1 MRNAIMKIETIKKVK
16 KIKKTM
22 KENFTSRRRCQTAL
36 ISLCMAVF
44 FLTASVI
51 SPRAAASGDST
62 RKQMDILF
70 LHDTHSHL
78 NSFLTV
84 ENGTDVTLGGFARI
98 KTLINQAKEM
108 NPDTLVLD
116 AGDFSMGT
124 LVQTIYHTD
133 APELRMLGAL
143 ECDVTT
149 LGNHEFD
156 YRSSGLAGTLQ
167 TAAQSEDPVPAM
179 ALCNIDWE
187 TMEAEGLT
195 PDQQLLK
202 DAFEAYGMKDYVIVD
217 KGRVRIAVLGVF
229 GVDSLACA
237 PTCVLKFKD
246 ASEAASAVVKEIKE
260 NETVDM
266 IVCISHGGTSE
277 DAKKSEDEILAKAVP
292 EIDLIVSGHTHTALY
307 QPIRHGNTYIVSCGE
322 YGKNLGALSMTQMP
336 DGRWTMDSYEL
347 LPVTEAVSPDAATQ
361 EKIDSLMEKVDSGYL
376 ADFGY
381 ERLQVLA
388 QNNVKF
394 ATSADLYEIH
404 AEHNL
409 GSLLADA
416 FAYAV
421 NHADIPEGAPVD
433 VAIVP
438 SGCVRDTFA
447 TGDITVEDVFNAYSL
462 GIGLDGVPG
471 YPLISI
477 YLTGAELKTG
487 AEIDASVSDF
497 MNSAR
502 LYLSGF
508 NFTYNPHRI
517 LLNKV
522 TDSCLI
528 DEAGNRLEIED
539 DKLYHIVCDL
549 YSGQM
554 LGAVTDVS
562 YGILSVRP
570 KFADGTPIDNIE
582 DAIIK
587 TADGKEIKAWAA
599 IAGYLESFED
609 TDGDGIANVPQ
620 SYASPQ
626 GRKVVE
632 DSRSIGDLL
641 KNLNKYAVVIIAA
654 VILILALAILLLAWI
669 MKRIRKLILR
679 AKKPKVGNAS

>member
-1 MRNAIMKIETIKKVK
+1 MK
-16 KIKKTM
+16 KITQQL
-22 KENFTSRRRCQTAL
+22 TGSRRYKITL
-36 ISLCMAVF
+36 LSLCMAALLLV
-44 FLTASVI
+44 LSVI
-51 SPRAAASGDST
+51 SPEASAPENGAG
-62 RKQMDILF
+62 KQLDILF

-84 ENGTDVTLGGFARI
+84 ENGTDVTLGGFAQI
-98 KTLINQAKEM
+98 KTLINEAKET
-108 NPDTLVLD
+108 NPNALVLD

-124 LVQTIYHTD
+124 LVQTIFHTD

-143 ECDVTT
+143 GCDVTT

-156 YRSSGLAGTLQ
+156 YRSSGLAGALQ
-167 TAAQSEDPVPAM
+167 AAAQSKDPVPAM

-195 PDQQLLK
+195 PEQQLLK
-202 DAFEAYGMKDYVIVD
+202 DAFDAYGMKDYVVVT
-217 KGRVRIAVLGVF
+217 KGSVRIAVLGVF
-229 GVDSLACA
+229 GIDSLACA

-246 ASEAASAVVKEIKE
+246 ASEAASAVVEEIRAKED
-260 NETVDM
+260 VDM
-266 IVCISHGGTSE
+266 IVCVSHSGTSE
-277 DAKKSEDEILAKAVP
+277 DSKKSEDEILAKAVP
-292 EIDLIVSGHTHTALY
+292 EIDLIISGHTHTALS

-322 YGKNLGALSMTQMP
+322 YGKNLGSLSMTQMS
-336 DGRWTMDSYEL
+336 DGRWSMDSYEL
-347 LPVTEAVSPDAATQ
+347 LPITQSISPDAPTQ
-361 EKIDSLMEKVDSGYL
+361 ELIDSLMEKVDSGYL
-376 ADFGY
+376 AGFGY
-381 ERLQVLA
+381 ERTQVLA
-388 QNNVKF
+388 QNDIKF
-394 ATSADLYEIH
+394 ATSSDLYEIH
-404 AEHNL
+404 TEHNL
-409 GSLLADA
+409 GNLLADA
-416 FAYAV
+416 FAYTV
-421 NHADIPEGAPVD
+421 NHADIPDGAPVD

-462 GIGLDGVPG
+462 GIGADGIPG

-497 MNSAR
+497 MGAAR

-508 NFTYNPHRI
+508 HFTYNPHRI

-522 TDSCLI
+522 TDCYLAQ
-528 DEAGNRLEIED
+528 EAGGRTEIQD

-562 YGILSVRP
+562 YGILSVQP
-570 KFADGTPIDNIE
+570 KFADGTPIENIE
-582 DAIIK
+582 DAIIT

-599 IAGYLESFED
+599 IAGYLESFQD
-609 TDGDGIANVPQ
+609 TDGDGIPNMPQ
-620 SYASPQ
+620 AYASPQ

-632 DSRSIGDLL
+632 DSRSLGDLL
-641 KNLNKYAVVIIAA
+641 KNLNKYAVIIIAA
-654 VILILALAILLLAWI
+654 AILLLALVI
-669 MKRIRKLILR
+669 LLLILIIKLVRKLLTR
-679 AKKPKVGNAS
+679 SLGRRHAG

>member
-1 MRNAIMKIETIKKVK
+1 MK
-16 KIKKTM
+16 KITQQL
-22 KENFTSRRRCQTAL
+22 TGSRRYRITL
-36 ISLCMAVF
+36 LSLCMAALLLV
-44 FLTASVI
+44 LSVI
-51 SPRAAASGDST
+51 SPEASASENGAG
-62 RKQMDILF
+62 KQLDILF

-84 ENGTDVTLGGFARI
+84 ENGTDVTLGGFAQI
-98 KTLINQAKEM
+98 KTLINKTKETSP
-108 NPDTLVLD
+108 NALVLD

-124 LVQTIYHTD
+124 LVQTIFHTD

-143 ECDVTT
+143 GCDVTT

-156 YRSSGLAGTLQ
+156 YRSSGLAGALQ
-167 TAAQSEDPVPAM
+167 AAAQSKDPVPAM

-195 PDQQLLK
+195 PEQQLLK
-202 DAFEAYGMKDYVIVD
+202 DAFDAYGMKDYVVVT
-217 KGRVRIAVLGVF
+217 KGSVRIAVLGVF
-229 GVDSLACA
+229 GIDSLACA

-246 ASEAASAVVKEIKE
+246 ASEAASAVVEEIRAKED
-260 NETVDM
+260 VDM
-266 IVCISHGGTSE
+266 IVCVSHSGTSE
-277 DAKKSEDEILAKAVP
+277 DSKKSEDEILAKAVP
-292 EIDLIVSGHTHTALY
+292 EIDLIISGHTHTALS

-322 YGKNLGALSMTQMP
+322 YGKNLGSLSMTQMS
-336 DGRWTMDSYEL
+336 DGRWSMDSYEL
-347 LPVTEAVSPDAATQ
+347 LPITQSISPDAPTQ
-361 EKIDSLMEKVDSGYL
+361 ELIDSLMEKVDSGYL
-376 ADFGY
+376 AGFGY
-381 ERLQVLA
+381 ERTQVLA
-388 QNNVKF
+388 QNDIKF
-394 ATSADLYEIH
+394 ATSSDLYEIH
-404 AEHNL
+404 TEHNL
-409 GSLLADA
+409 GNLLADA
-416 FAYAV
+416 FAYTV
-421 NHADIPEGAPVD
+421 NHADIPDGAPVD

-462 GIGLDGVPG
+462 GIGADGIPG

-497 MNSAR
+497 MGAAR

-508 NFTYNPHRI
+508 HFTYNPHRI

-522 TDSCLI
+522 TDCYLAQ
-528 DEAGNRLEIED
+528 EAGGRTEIQD

-562 YGILSVRP
+562 YGILSVQP
-570 KFADGTPIDNIE
+570 KFADGTPIENIE
-582 DAIIK
+582 DAIIT

-599 IAGYLESFED
+599 IAGYLESFQD
-609 TDGDGIANVPQ
+609 TDGDGIPNMPQ
-620 SYASPQ
+620 AYASPQ

-632 DSRSIGDLL
+632 DSRSLGDLL
-641 KNLNKYAVVIIAA
+641 KNLNKYAVIIIAA
-654 VILILALAILLLAWI
+654 AILLLALVI
-669 MKRIRKLILR
+669 LLLILIIKLVRKLLTR
-679 AKKPKVGNAS
+679 SLGRRHAG